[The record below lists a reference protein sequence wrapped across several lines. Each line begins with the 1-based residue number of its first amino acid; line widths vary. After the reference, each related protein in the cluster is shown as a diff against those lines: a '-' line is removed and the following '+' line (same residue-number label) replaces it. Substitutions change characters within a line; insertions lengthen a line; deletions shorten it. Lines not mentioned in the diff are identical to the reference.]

1 MLINRKT
8 HCMFPGCSGTLT
20 RKPVSKNDIYFEDVC
35 SVCRGKK
42 LTVIETGYFTY
53 QPVGKQ
59 LRD

>member
-1 MLINRKT
+1 
-8 HCMFPGCSGTLT
+8 MFPGCSGTLT